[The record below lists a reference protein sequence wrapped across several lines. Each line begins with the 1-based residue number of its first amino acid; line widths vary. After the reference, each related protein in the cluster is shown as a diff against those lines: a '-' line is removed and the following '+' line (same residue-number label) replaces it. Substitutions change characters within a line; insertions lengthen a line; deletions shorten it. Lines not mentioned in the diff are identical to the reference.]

1 MKEFKSL
8 YEVWQ
13 YCQELIS
20 LPTKDIENMSREELA
35 SLFIQAEKRLISE
48 VYLLAYDLGFKP
60 VDSWFENSIRLS
72 DYEGVLLGNITIG
85 FDMLFFSKDY
95 NYIISVIIHQLCRT
109 IYEKRTKTFWKLYEK
124 CLRSKGLISSDYNG
138 WKTQQNG
145 IITYEVPFKNYHRS
159 SKYYKI
165 KEKIFEKNW
174 WGEGY
179 DLRSEYNDM
188 RAYKYE
194 SFNKWKN
201 LPMCLCGESKLW
213 NVSQMIRQILDLE
226 SFVMVSA
233 TKKEP
238 LKLHDL
244 KYLKDENEVLCL
256 LYDSRVKK
264 DEDRISYCVN
274 QMNTDDRYDFSP
286 YTSCLIN
293 LEVDENHPLNLE
305 EDLDKLKKIKISND
319 VNLIITYSLT
329 IRCHN
334 LNKCEMM
341 VVFSK

>member
-1 MKEFKSL
+1 MREFKSL

-20 LPTKDIENMSREELA
+20 LPTKDIEKISSEELA
-35 SLFIQAEKRLISE
+35 SLFVQAEKRLISE

-60 VDSWFENSIRLS
+60 VNSWFENSIGLS
-72 DYEGVLLGNITIG
+72 DYEGVLFGNITIG

-95 NYIISVIIHQLCRT
+95 KYIICVIIHQLCRT
-109 IYEKRTKTFWKLYEK
+109 IHENRTKTFWKLFER
-124 CLRSKGLISSDYNG
+124 CLRAKGMISSEYNG
-138 WKTQQNG
+138 WKIQQNG
-145 IITYEVPFKNYHRS
+145 EITYEIPFNDYRRS
-159 SKYYKI
+159 TKYYKI

-174 WGEGY
+174 WGRGY
-179 DLRSEYNDM
+179 DLRSEYKDM

-194 SFNKWKN
+194 IFHKWKN
-201 LPMCLCGESKLW
+201 LPMCLSGESKLW

-226 SFVMVSA
+226 SFVLDSA
-233 TKKEP
+233 SKKRP

-244 KYLKDENEVLCL
+244 QYLKDEKEVLCL

-293 LEVDENHPLNLE
+293 LEVDEIHPLNFE
-305 EDLDKLKKIKISND
+305 VDLNKLKDIKIRKGI
-319 VNLIITYSLT
+319 NLLITYSFT
-329 IRCHN
+329 DRFNN

>member
-1 MKEFKSL
+1 MIELKSL
-8 YEVWQ
+8 YEAWQ
-13 YCQELIS
+13 YCQEIIS
-20 LPTKDIENMSREELA
+20 LPSKEIEKIPGEEFA
-35 SLFIQAEKRLISE
+35 SLFIQAEKKLISE

-60 VDSWFENSIRLS
+60 VNSWFENSIRLS

-95 NYIISVIIHQLCRT
+95 KCIVCVIIHQLCRT

-124 CLRSKGLISSDYNG
+124 CLSTKGLISSDYNG

-145 IITYEVPFKNYHRS
+145 EIDYEVSFKKYHRS
-159 SKYYKI
+159 TKYYIIRRKL
-165 KEKIFEKNW
+165 FEKVW
-174 WGEGY
+174 WGDY
-179 DLRSEYNDM
+179 LDLRSEYGDM

-194 SFNKWKN
+194 HFNKWKN
-201 LPMCLCGESKLW
+201 LPMCLCGESVLW
-213 NVSQMIRQILDLE
+213 NVSQMIREILDLE
-226 SFVMVSA
+226 SFVIVSA
-233 TKKEP
+233 TKKKP

-244 KYLKDENEVLCL
+244 KYLKDEKEVLCL

-305 EDLDKLKKIKISND
+305 EDLDKLKKIKINND

-329 IRCHN
+329 MRSHN